1 MTIETKANI
10 GDTIYF
16 MEDNKVQSSKVY
28 FIAIDVSKKKD
39 EWTKTE
45 CSSVKIS
52 YTTEQRTIIQEE
64 LAFTSKEDLLKSL

>member
-16 MEDNKVQSSKVY
+16 MEDNKVQSSKVC
-28 FIAIDVSKKKD
+28 FIAIDVSQKRN
-39 EWTKTE
+39 EWTRE
-45 CSSVKIS
+45 EDSSVKIS